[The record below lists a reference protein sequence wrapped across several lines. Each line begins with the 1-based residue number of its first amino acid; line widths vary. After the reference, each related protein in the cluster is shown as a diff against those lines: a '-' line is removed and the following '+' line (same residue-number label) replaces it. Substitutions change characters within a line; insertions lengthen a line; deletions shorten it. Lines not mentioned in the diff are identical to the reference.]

1 MNQDSSLLSRI
12 KSKYILQKILSFA
25 FGNIKPVFKLFKYN
39 KVLLSKID
47 INVENI
53 KDNYKHTIQKKVDK
67 YKGLLLVLKFTN
79 NSILIILFIYY
90 LIYIILFYTRG
101 KFKGGILREKYN
113 KNRKKYIDIMD
124 KYFLPI
130 YFGFII
136 ITFILYLLL
145 FLFDKF
151 AFKGFTKFKYLLFN
165 FVFDF
170 IHYIL
175 YIIKFAFTKS
185 LIREEISKELTYE
198 NHYLM
203 HDERLWFYTMDIH
216 IISFL
221 SFYIIFTLFV
231 ILAICFDYEN
241 YNDKETNIL
250 VNITGIKI
258 VDYKLPE
265 NFSDLSEKERIN
277 LLFSKSNMEQY
288 KYELNKDQ
296 ITLIRKMNDIR
307 KKYNIPSLDYV
318 EEEKLPEFV
327 INGKT
332 EMFLYENENIYK
344 LSLNLYIF
352 KYPKNEFQNQLDN
365 SEVLNIITN
374 DSLKKVNIIEINN
387 FEYISIYTNNSS
399 NNTSNNKNIN
409 LPKITIDTNAQN
421 INTVNSEDMCV
432 NLSVTDI
439 K

>member
-203 HDERLWFYTMDIH
+203 YDERLWFYSMDIH

-221 SFYIIFTLFV
+221 SFYIFFTLIV
-231 ILAICFDYEN
+231 ILAICFDQEN
-241 YNDKETNIL
+241 YNDEETNIL

-374 DSLKKVNIIEINN
+374 DSLKEVNIIEINN

-409 LPKITIDTNAQN
+409 LPKITIDTNAHN

>member
-145 FLFDKF
+145 FFIDKF

-185 LIREEISKELTYE
+185 LIREEISKELTHE
-198 NHYLM
+198 NYYFRQY
-203 HDERLWFYTMDIH
+203 ERLWFYAMDID
-216 IISFL
+216 IISII

-231 ILAICFDYEN
+231 ILAICFDYKN

-387 FEYISIYTNNSS
+387 FEYISIYTKNSS
-399 NNTSNNKNIN
+399 NNHNNKNIN